1 MIKNIWKWNT
11 KKSKGKMFSL
21 RFSKIANRSNSV
33 HNSILQP
40 HENVKTQQ
48 HIYTQNTHTYAHD
61 VVWNYNAR
69 SIWMYGDVLGWFNVV
84 FLHGVPIRN
93 SVKFKA
99 RGTHTRD
106 IPTYARLLKK
116 FVHRVD
122 ASLKY
127 MPFRVLRS
135 QRYLIGLVFC
145 VATQM
150 AP

>member
-1 MIKNIWKWNT
+1 
-11 KKSKGKMFSL
+11 MFSL
-21 RFSKIANRSNSV
+21 RFFKIANHSSSV

-69 SIWMYGDVLGWFNVV
+69 SIWMYEDVLGWFNVV

-93 SVKFKA
+93 SVNFKA

-106 IPTYARLLKK
+106 TPTYARLLKK
-116 FVHRVD
+116 FVHSVD

-127 MPFRVLRS
+127 VFSCFTIAALPHWLGVLCRDTNGALRFLFR
-135 QRYLIGLVFC
+135 YTLIY
-145 VATQM
+145 
-150 AP
+150 